1 MGTYF
6 VNPALL
12 WASLAIAAPIII
24 FLLTRFRYRTVEWAA
39 LVFLQRALK
48 RQQRRLR
55 LENLLLLLIRCL
67 IILLFVLALARPRA
81 QELVPTNPDDVRK
94 NIVIALDTSYST
106 GYQLGSDEEETA
118 FERARRTAKEIVAG
132 LEAGDR
138 LMVVVFDEEPRSLYP
153 APRQMDDA
161 GQTDVSQD
169 LDDAPEVKRTERG
182 TDLGR
187 LLQEL
192 PRVLERFDLGPD
204 GQPPPEGAQPL
215 KKTVYLLTD
224 CQRHG
229 VLDDQGALKSP
240 TLGRSAKEIEALG
253 ATIVLVDCGAEEPKN
268 LSVTR
273 FGTIEPVVGQD
284 LPCHIEASVKN
295 WSSVAVNDLTVEYF
309 VDGATTPQKVVSL
322 SVPAGEERAPEP
334 LRYVFKEPGPHR
346 VELQVKSDGLVLDN
360 RRHVVVDV
368 RKEVRVLL
376 VDGERGR
383 SSWDNET
390 HYLHQALDLPEVED
404 GRRLITPEVID
415 EAQLA
420 AKRLTDY
427 DVVLLANVAVVPDD
441 ATAALEAYARQG
453 GAVVFTM
460 GGMIDPASYNEHLWR
475 RGAGLFPVALTEVK
489 GSSYLEAAE
498 DRDSPA
504 WIMTVA
510 DPRHP
515 VGSIFTS
522 EEMITHLTA
531 PQVFAYYGVDLGT
544 AVEGMDLAPPEVPF
558 RLVPRATDVRRT
570 DDGAVGQNGGRSAE
584 EGLPLYVERSF
595 GRGRVAVWLTSADL
609 GWTSAVFSD
618 GFYVPFWR
626 QLVLDLTQRSRPA
639 LNLGIGDRYERLLRA
654 EEYGRVEVETPDGRR
669 EQVPIEK
676 LDDQEM
682 YRISFPP
689 EGDREV
695 LEESG
700 LYSVARTDV
709 AGGGPEDPAPDHFAV
724 TIEAT
729 EGDLAKFS
737 AEELSEALEV
747 PVKPVPHAMVR
758 EVLTAQGGGSGAT
771 EYWRQALAAVIALL
785 VLESVLAAAFGRG
798 RK

>member
-67 IILLFVLALARPRA
+67 VILLFVLALARPRR

-94 NIVIALDTSYST
+94 NVLIALDTSYST

-138 LMVVVFDEEPRSLYP
+138 LMVVCFDEEPRSLYP

-192 PRVLERFDLGPD
+192 PRVLERFDVGPD

-224 CQRHG
+224 CQRHD
-229 VLDDQGALKSP
+229 VLDDQGVLKSP

-253 ATIVLVDCGAEEPKN
+253 ATIILVDCGADEPKN
-268 LSVTR
+268 LSITR
-273 FGTIEPVVGQD
+273 FGTLEPVIGQD
-284 LPCHIEASVKN
+284 LPCHVEASIKN

-322 SVPAGEERAPEP
+322 SVPAGEERSPEP
-334 LRYVFKEPGPHR
+334 LRYVFKEAGPHR

-368 RKEVRVLL
+368 RKDVRVLL

-390 HYLHQALDLPEVED
+390 HYLNQALDLPEVED
-404 GRRLITPEVID
+404 GRQLITPEVVD

-420 AKRLTDY
+420 SQKLADF
-427 DVVLLANVAVVPDD
+427 DVVILANVAVVPDD
-441 ATAALEAYARQG
+441 TVAALEAYARQG

-460 GGMIDPASYNEHLWR
+460 GGMVDAANYNEHLWR
-475 RGAGLFPVALTEVK
+475 RGAGLFPCALRDVK
-489 GSSYLEAAE
+489 GTSYVEAAE

-510 DPRHP
+510 DPRHA
-515 VGSIFTS
+515 VGSLFTS
-522 EEMITHLTA
+522 EEMITHLKA
-531 PQVFAYYGVDLGT
+531 PQIFAYYAVDLIPPGDGSE
-544 AVEGMDLAPPEVPF
+544 VAPPEVPF
-558 RLVPRATDVRRT
+558 RLVPRATDAARPT
-570 DDGAVGQNGGRSAE
+570 DDGAVGQSGGRSLE
-584 EGLPLYVERSF
+584 EGQPLFVEKAF
-595 GRGRVAVWLTSADL
+595 GRGRAAVWLTSVDL
-609 GWTSAVFSD
+609 GWTSAVFSE

-626 QLVLDLTQRSRPA
+626 QLVLDFTQRSRPS
-639 LNLGIGDRYERLLRA
+639 LNLTIGGRYERLLRA
-654 EEYGRVEVETPDGRR
+654 EEYGRVEVETPDGRH
-669 EQVPIEK
+669 EQVPVEK

-682 YRISFPP
+682 YRIHYPP

-695 LEESG
+695 LEQSG
-700 LYSVARTDV
+700 LYSVTRTGV
-709 AGGGPEDPAPDHFAV
+709 AGGGEEPAPDHFAV
-724 TIEAT
+724 TIDPI

-747 PVKPVPHAMVR
+747 QIKPIRHEMVR
-758 EVLTAQGGGSGAT
+758 EVLTTQGGGSGAT
-771 EYWRQALAAVIALL
+771 EYWRQAIAAVIGLL